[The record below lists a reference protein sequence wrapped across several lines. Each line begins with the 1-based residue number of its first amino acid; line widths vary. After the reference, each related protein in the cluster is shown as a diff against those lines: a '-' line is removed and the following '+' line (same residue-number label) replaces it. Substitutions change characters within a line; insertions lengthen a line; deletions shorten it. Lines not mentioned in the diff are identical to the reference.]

1 MNIFSIWQSDVA
13 ADAFVSKESH
23 IQVETICM
31 GSVSTRKALSRV
43 RKYVFQFAF
52 LSCKAILAYTVDL
65 GFVVGRQFLCLMKNA

>member
-1 MNIFSIWQSDVA
+1 
-13 ADAFVSKESH
+13 
-23 IQVETICM
+23 M

-65 GFVVGRQFLCLMKNA
+65 GFVVGRQILCLMKNA